1 MARRGENIYKRK
13 DGRYE
18 GRYVVGKTPR
28 GKTRFGYVY
37 GHQYAEVRRKLFTK
51 KAELLA
57 GGDAHYPP
65 GQETIRAWMEHWM
78 ESELL
83 GCIKASSWQTYRS
96 QLTRHLLPALGD
108 YKLLQITPK
117 VIQAFVGRL
126 EASGLATATIRSVYR
141 LLSAAMRFALDEG
154 VIPKNPCRKIR
165 LHPSESAE
173 QRVLSRSEQE
183 RMRLAANH
191 RGDLPAL
198 LGLYSGMRLGEV
210 CALKWSDID
219 WEKKTITVRRTVQ
232 RIARQGAE
240 ASSSKTI
247 LMVGTPKSFPPG
259 AARSRFHPGR
269 TAGDAVPALRLGLCV
284 RRGGARCRAS
294 HHSTPLSAPDGAV
307 GHRGGP
313 FPYPAPQLRY
323 PAFGI
328 GRRHQ
333 NGQRPAG
340 PWFRPDHAGLLCP
353 QSIGAAALRH
363 GTAGRLLAKT
373 DKPSREWAARKN
385 PGNSRE
391 AVMS

>member
-247 LMVGTPKSFPPG
+247 LMVGTPKSTRSHRVLPVPAFILDGLRAMLSQPSASAYVFG
-259 AARSRFHPGR
+259 AAERAAEPRTIQRRFQRLMERLGIAGAHFHP
-269 TAGDAVPALRLGLCV
+269 
-284 RRGGARCRAS
+284 
-294 HHSTPLSAPDGAV
+294 
-307 GHRGGP
+307 
-313 FPYPAPQLRY
+313 
-323 PAFGI
+323 
-328 GRRHQ
+328 
-333 NGQRPAG
+333 
-340 PWFRPDHAGLLCP
+340 
-353 QSIGAAALRH
+353 LRH
-363 GTAGRLLAKT
+363 SFATRLLELGVDIKT
-373 DKPSREWAARKN
+373 VSALLGHGSARTTLDFYAHSLLEQQRSAMERLAAC
-385 PGNSRE
+385 
-391 AVMS
+391 